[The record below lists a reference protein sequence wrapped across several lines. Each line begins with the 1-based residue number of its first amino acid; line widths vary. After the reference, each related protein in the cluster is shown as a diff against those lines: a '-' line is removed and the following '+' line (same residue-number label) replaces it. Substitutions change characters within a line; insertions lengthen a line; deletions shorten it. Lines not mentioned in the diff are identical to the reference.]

1 MHNPWM
7 RVKVAIVGV
16 TGYAGGE
23 LARLLLGHPEA
34 QLVAAVARSHQ
45 GEPLRTVQPHLH
57 GAPETLRIGTDP
69 GDAEVVF
76 TALPAGEAAKLAP
89 GWLAEGRRIIDV
101 GSDFR
106 LRDPAAYE
114 RWYGYTHPAPELL
127 ADAVYGLTEL
137 ARAALPGARIVGN
150 PGCYPTAALLALAPA
165 ARAGLIGPDVI
176 VDAKSGVSG
185 AGRVVDEAYL
195 FGTIDQSVRAYGVPR
210 HRHTPE
216 IAQQLALIGGAAEQ
230 DFRPRLTFTPHLVPI
245 TRGLVATCYASL
257 ADGVSTADVAAAY
270 ATAYAGEPFVR
281 VVAAFPP
288 TKATLGSNWCLVH
301 AVVDEDNRRL
311 VAVGVIDNLVKGA
324 AGAAIQNLNVLCGL
338 PEIMGLEALPL
349 WP

>member
-1 MHNPWM
+1 MPVN
-7 RVKVAIVGV
+7 VAIVGV

-23 LARLLLGHPEA
+23 LARLLLRHPDVR
-34 QLVAAVARSHQ
+34 LVAAVARSHQ
-45 GEPLRTVQPHLH
+45 GESLRDVVAHLH
-57 GAPETLRIGTDP
+57 AAPDTLRIGADP
-69 GDAEVVF
+69 GDADVVF

-89 GWLAEGRRIIDV
+89 GWLGEGRRIIDI

-106 LRDPAAYE
+106 LRDPEAYD

-127 ADAVYGLTEL
+127 ATAVYGLTEF
-137 ARAALPGARIVGN
+137 ARAALPGAKIVAN
-150 PGCYPTAALLALAPA
+150 PGCYPTASLLALAPA

-185 AGRVVDEAYL
+185 AGRVVDEAFLY
-195 FGTIDQSVRAYGVPR
+195 GTIDESVRAYGVPR

-216 IAQQLALIGGAAEQ
+216 IAQQLGVIGDGAA
-230 DFRPRLTFTPHLVPI
+230 PRLTFTPHLVPM
-245 TRGLVATCYASL
+245 TRGLIATCYASL
-257 ADGVSTADVAAAY
+257 ADGVSATDIAETYAA
-270 ATAYAGEPFVR
+270 TYAGEPFVR
-281 VVAAFPP
+281 VVPAFPP

-301 AVVDEDNRRL
+301 AVVDEENRRL

-324 AGAAIQNLNVLCGL
+324 AGSAIQNLNLMCGFA
-338 PEIMGLEALPL
+338 ETAGLEALPL